1 MSLATDLTACQQ
13 RLQEAGKKASA
24 EARKVRGL
32 VSVEIYDE
40 LMLQLC
46 GVAACANELKILIGT
61 LRMIGELEQRP
72 PEVTAER
79 LELFQGRR
87 AEGEEWKPGGQ
98 ECPHHLLLASLH
110 RAGDHTLDEI
120 DLSDRVD
127 GEEVGA

>member
-13 RLQEAGKKASA
+13 RLQEAGQKASA
-24 EARKVRGL
+24 ECRRLKGIAPA
-32 VSVEIYDE
+32 EIYDE

-46 GVAACANELKILIGT
+46 GVAACANELKTLLGT

-98 ECPHHLLLASLH
+98 ECPHHLLLH